1 MVTEKREEER
11 HGEMGVLT
19 KVRWRRRERKIRRW
33 GTEKKKKKKID
44 DFFRNVNIY
53 IAGLGMWLYVGLLED
68 IYWEFYTK
76 FE

>member
-1 MVTEKREEER
+1 MRHREEE
-11 HGEMGVLT
+11 EEEEEN
-19 KVRWRRRERKIRRW
+19 RW
-33 GTEKKKKKKID
+33 
-44 DFFRNVNIY
+44 FFRNVNIY